1 MKHAI
6 DPNTF
11 KRFSTRTVVIPVVGS
26 FILSGIFVYIIFQL
40 LAANHLVVQSARVLR
55 QVNENM
61 KLMVNAETGVRGYL
75 LTGDETYLEPYNATI
90 ERGPEQFNKL
100 IEMTEDNLGQTN
112 RAKDMQIAFNAW
124 NNEYGAKA
132 IELRHT
138 NKDIEKLLPA
148 AEGKKR
154 MDTIRDIFTRFD
166 EVETTLRDKRN
177 QETQDTIKLALSVI
191 LGCSIIGGIAIA
203 LFTRRQLTSLSS
215 TYNNVIQKQLEQNQA
230 LEAQEWIQ
238 TGKTELMDSISG
250 DISVEELSNRV
261 LQYLCSRLN
270 GKVGALYN
278 AESGML
284 RRTGTYAFTKD
295 PETAIVKFGEG
306 LVGQTALERRLIV
319 ISDIPERYLT
329 VSSTVMT
336 AKPNQIVLLPLI
348 AEKAIKGVLEIGFL
362 DHVSDRVLEYL
373 DEVADSIAIALRS
386 AEYRATL
393 NNLLEESQRQTE
405 ELQAQQEEL
414 QANNE
419 ELEEQT
425 NALRESQLKLETQ
438 QSELEQTNQQ
448 LAKQSIE
455 LENQANEVNRKN
467 EELRQAQLRLEHK
480 ARELEQSSQYKSQ
493 FLANMSHELRTPLNS
508 TLILS
513 QLLLEDKRQRL
524 GDEEKEFAQT
534 IFSSSNDLLNL
545 INDILDLSKVEAGKI
560 DLVPEDIILRDF
572 SDSMERLFKPIA
584 QNKNID
590 FKINIA
596 PGTPVSI
603 FQDRQRLEQ
612 ILKNLVSNAIK
623 FTDKGSVTIRIM
635 TKNGR
640 IEFSVIDTGIGI
652 PFEQQEIIFDAFKQ
666 ADGTTSRR
674 FGGTGL
680 GLTISKDLAK
690 LLGGT
695 ISVSSEPGKGSI
707 FTLNL
712 PEKHDV
718 DAFSE
723 ATLPS
728 RLEKSVIAPTPVITP
743 KAKEPL
749 PPMEYRPLP
758 FEDDRNRINDKIKIL
773 LVVEDDTNF
782 SKILYDLGRELKFN
796 CLVAQTA
803 DEALR
808 MAEEFLPQA
817 ILLDMH
823 LPDRSGL
830 TVIDDLKNNPKTS
843 HIPIHIISA
852 LDHANMALKMGAV
865 GYLKKPV
872 SINDIKMA
880 ISKMEE
886 KLTHSL
892 RKVLVVEDNKVQRE
906 SIKELI
912 QDKTVEVIMA
922 ENATNALES
931 LKKHSF
937 DCMILDLNLPGMTGY
952 ELLEKMTATEGIY
965 SPPVIVYT
973 GKDLSKTEEQKL
985 QKYSQSIILKGAH
998 SPERLFSEVSLFLH
1012 QVEDKLPKERQKM
1025 LQKLRDRE
1033 KIFEGKKI
1041 LLADD
1046 DVRNIFALSAALE
1059 GQGAVIET
1067 ARNGKEALDKVKSD
1081 LGIDL
1086 VLMDIMM
1093 PEMDGYTATREI
1105 RKDQRFAKLPIIAVT
1120 AKAMADDQEKCRE
1133 AGANDYLAKPVDLN
1147 KLLSLLRVWM
1157 PQNGRI

>member
-386 AEYRATL
+386 AEYRAT
-393 NNLLEESQRQTE
+393 
-405 ELQAQQEEL
+405 
-414 QANNE
+414 
-419 ELEEQT
+419 
-425 NALRESQLKLETQ
+425 
-438 QSELEQTNQQ
+438 
-448 LAKQSIE
+448 
-455 LENQANEVNRKN
+455 
-467 EELRQAQLRLEHK
+467 
-480 ARELEQSSQYKSQ
+480 
-493 FLANMSHELRTPLNS
+493 
-508 TLILS
+508 
-513 QLLLEDKRQRL
+513 
-524 GDEEKEFAQT
+524 
-534 IFSSSNDLLNL
+534 
-545 INDILDLSKVEAGKI
+545 
-560 DLVPEDIILRDF
+560 
-572 SDSMERLFKPIA
+572 
-584 QNKNID
+584 
-590 FKINIA
+590 
-596 PGTPVSI
+596 
-603 FQDRQRLEQ
+603 
-612 ILKNLVSNAIK
+612 
-623 FTDKGSVTIRIM
+623 
-635 TKNGR
+635 
-640 IEFSVIDTGIGI
+640 
-652 PFEQQEIIFDAFKQ
+652 
-666 ADGTTSRR
+666 
-674 FGGTGL
+674 
-680 GLTISKDLAK
+680 
-690 LLGGT
+690 
-695 ISVSSEPGKGSI
+695 
-707 FTLNL
+707 
-712 PEKHDV
+712 
-718 DAFSE
+718 
-723 ATLPS
+723 
-728 RLEKSVIAPTPVITP
+728 
-743 KAKEPL
+743 
-749 PPMEYRPLP
+749 
-758 FEDDRNRINDKIKIL
+758 
-773 LVVEDDTNF
+773 
-782 SKILYDLGRELKFN
+782 
-796 CLVAQTA
+796 
-803 DEALR
+803 
-808 MAEEFLPQA
+808 
-817 ILLDMH
+817 
-823 LPDRSGL
+823 
-830 TVIDDLKNNPKTS
+830 
-843 HIPIHIISA
+843 
-852 LDHANMALKMGAV
+852 
-865 GYLKKPV
+865 
-872 SINDIKMA
+872 
-880 ISKMEE
+880 
-886 KLTHSL
+886 
-892 RKVLVVEDNKVQRE
+892 
-906 SIKELI
+906 
-912 QDKTVEVIMA
+912 
-922 ENATNALES
+922 
-931 LKKHSF
+931 
-937 DCMILDLNLPGMTGY
+937 
-952 ELLEKMTATEGIY
+952 
-965 SPPVIVYT
+965 
-973 GKDLSKTEEQKL
+973 
-985 QKYSQSIILKGAH
+985 
-998 SPERLFSEVSLFLH
+998 
-1012 QVEDKLPKERQKM
+1012 
-1025 LQKLRDRE
+1025 
-1033 KIFEGKKI
+1033 
-1041 LLADD
+1041 
-1046 DVRNIFALSAALE
+1046 
-1059 GQGAVIET
+1059 
-1067 ARNGKEALDKVKSD
+1067 
-1081 LGIDL
+1081 
-1086 VLMDIMM
+1086 
-1093 PEMDGYTATREI
+1093 
-1105 RKDQRFAKLPIIAVT
+1105 
-1120 AKAMADDQEKCRE
+1120 
-1133 AGANDYLAKPVDLN
+1133 
-1147 KLLSLLRVWM
+1147 
-1157 PQNGRI
+1157 